1 MLVCHPYYIQ
11 EIPGILRSTVSTC
24 VQWYSSGIP
33 MVIGLAPFP
42 TANRPTASNS
52 YMALAPVLNFFL
64 GLISCCSH
72 CRTCASLLLGL
83 PRCEELAATTN
94 VRTCLPLRMIV
105 QELLNPSVRSN
116 SKPVQ
121 NVFLCVFSA
130 CEHIAAVGLT
140 PASTTPIC
148 QIAMLH

>member
-52 YMALAPVLNFFL
+52 YMALAPVLNFFW
-64 GLISCCSH
+64 
-72 CRTCASLLLGL
+72 ASSAA
-83 PRCEELAATTN
+83 AATAA
-94 VRTCLPLRMIV
+94 RAHRCCWASPLRRACSYNERAHMSTTEDDCPRITKPFSPFKLKTV
-105 QELLNPSVRSN
+105 QKCLSV
-116 SKPVQ
+116 
-121 NVFLCVFSA
+121 CVF
-130 CEHIAAVGLT
+130 CL
-140 PASTTPIC
+140 
-148 QIAMLH
+148 

>member
-1 MLVCHPYYIQ
+1 MSDSQ
-11 EIPGILRSTVSTC
+11 
-24 VQWYSSGIP
+24 Q
-33 MVIGLAPFP
+33 A
-42 TANRPTASNS
+42 NS

-94 VRTCLPLRMIV
+94 VCTCLPLRMIV